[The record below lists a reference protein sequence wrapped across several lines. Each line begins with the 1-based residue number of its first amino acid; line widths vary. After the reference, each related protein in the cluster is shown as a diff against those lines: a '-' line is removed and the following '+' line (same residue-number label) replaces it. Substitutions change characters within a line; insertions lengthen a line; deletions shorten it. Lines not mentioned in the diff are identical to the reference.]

1 MKRTYLIP
9 SSVAEAEAQLAVG
22 GTAALN
28 KLPKEDFVARW
39 CAIAYLEPGL
49 HPDGFDCPDSG
60 WPGSLRA
67 YAAEAWRR
75 SDLGELR
82 DEEMYCSDAAWAG
95 LYDRMHT
102 HTADEIER
110 RLRIAMGKW

>member
-1 MKRTYLIP
+1 MWDY
-9 SSVAEAEAQLAVG
+9 
-22 GTAALN
+22 
-28 KLPKEDFVARW
+28 ARDD
-39 CAIAYLEPGL
+39 EER
-49 HPDGFDCPDSG
+49 

-110 RLRIAMGKW
+110 RLRIAMGEW